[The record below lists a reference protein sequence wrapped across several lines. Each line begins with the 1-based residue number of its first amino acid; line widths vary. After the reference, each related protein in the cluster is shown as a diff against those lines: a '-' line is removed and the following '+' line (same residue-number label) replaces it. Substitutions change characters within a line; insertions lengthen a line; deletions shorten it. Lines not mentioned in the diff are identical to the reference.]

1 MRPEHLPLLTT
12 VSAPTVAPD
21 GSYAVIAT
29 SRPSFVADA
38 YVGQLWRVPLGGG
51 EPVRMTRGFADSS
64 PQVSPDGRLVAF
76 LRREP
81 GGRAQL
87 FVAPASGGEAAQA
100 TDQKL
105 GVGAF
110 CWSPDS
116 TRLAFTARVAAE
128 GRYGTLEGVDAGQ
141 EDPRHLT
148 GYQVQANGLGWS
160 TDRPAQLFVVHAPD
174 PFGEP
179 GVKPIGRSARDRKAA
194 AADVGHV
201 GVGADAPDMPWNVPV
216 AHRLTDGAWDVREPV
231 FAPAGDAVLVT
242 TRTDADADEHLRTA
256 IHRVCVET
264 GRTTP
269 VVADPALSFAGA
281 CPVGEAWL
289 FLLGTDLGEDGRDF
303 VATNAAVYVVAR
315 DGGAPV
321 RLTDPETVELAGPLV
336 PAGPDAVLA
345 VRPHRGTSEVLRV
358 AADGTVD
365 TRWSGQPTAEAVAAL
380 PDGGVVASVVPV
392 DSAGELLLVQDGAPR
407 LLTDFGAALRE
418 ATTVVTPREL
428 SASAPDGTS
437 VHGWVL
443 VPDGEGPHPVLLNI
457 HGGPYAHYTGDFFDE
472 FQVYVEAG
480 YAVVACNPR
489 GSGSYGQAH
498 GAAIRHDFGNLDTV
512 DVLAF
517 LDHATATVPGLDAGR
532 VGIMGGSYGGYLT
545 AWIIAHDHRF
555 AGAIVE
561 RGFLDPASFLGASDI
576 GWFFMPAYN
585 GTDAADQ
592 DRQSPTL
599 LAHQVRT
606 PTFVVHSE
614 LDLRCPLGQA
624 LRYFTALKAAGV
636 EAELLVFPG
645 ENHELSRSGT
655 PWHRRQRFEAIL
667 DWWGRHLP
675 VHEPGRAG

>member
-12 VSAPTVAPD
+12 VGAPTVAPD
-21 GSYAVIAT
+21 GSYAVVAT
-29 SRPSFVADA
+29 AHPSFEADSST
-38 YVGQLWRVPLGGG
+38 GQLWRVPLGGG
-51 EPVRMTRGFADSS
+51 GPVRMTRGFADSS

-116 TRLAFTARVAAE
+116 QRLAFTARVATE
-128 GRYGTLEGVDAGQ
+128 GRYGTWEGVDAGQ

-160 TDRPAQLFVVHAPD
+160 TDRVAQLFVAEAPD
-174 PFGEP
+174 PYAEP
-179 GVKPIGRSARDRKAA
+179 PVKPVGRAARDAKAA
-194 AADVGHV
+194 AGT
-201 GVGADAPDMPWNVPV
+201 APGEEGTSWNVP
-216 AHRLTDGAWDVREPV
+216 AARRLTDGAWDVREPV
-231 FAPAGDAVLVT
+231 FTPAGDALLVT
-242 TRTDADADEHLRTA
+242 TRTGEDADEHLRTA
-256 IHRVCVET
+256 IHRVCVDT

-269 VVADPALSFAGA
+269 VVVDPHLAFANA
-281 CPVGEAWL
+281 CPVGDTWL
-289 FLLGTDLGEDGRDF
+289 FVTGTDLGEDGRDF
-303 VATNAAVYVVAR
+303 VATNAAVYVVAP

-321 RLTDPETVELAGPLV
+321 RLTDPETVELAGRLV
-336 PAGPDAVLA
+336 PAGPDGVLA
-345 VRPHRGTSEVLRV
+345 VRPHRGSTEVLRV

-365 TRWSGQPTAEAVAAL
+365 TVWSGRPSAQAVAEV
-380 PDGGVVASVVPV
+380 PGGGIVASVVPV
-392 DSAGELLLVQDGAPR
+392 DSAGELVLVRDGELHR
-407 LLTDFGAALRE
+407 LTDFGAPLRE
-418 ATTVVTPREL
+418 ATTVIEPREL
-428 SASAPDGTS
+428 TASAPDGTE

-443 VPDGEGPHPVLLNI
+443 VPEGEGPHPVLLNI

-472 FQVYVEAG
+472 FQVLAEAG

-498 GAAIRHDFGNLDTV
+498 GAAIRHDFGNLDMV

-517 LDHATATVPGLDAGR
+517 LDHATTTVEGLDAER

-545 AWIIAHDHRF
+545 AWIIAHEHRF

-585 GTDAADQ
+585 GTDLADQ

-599 LAHQVRT
+599 LAGRVRT
-606 PTFVVHSE
+606 PTFVIHSE
-614 LDLRCPLGQA
+614 QDLRCPLGQA

-636 EAELLVFPG
+636 PTELLVFPG
-645 ENHELSRSGT
+645 EDHELSRSGT

-675 VHEPGRAG
+675 LRDGERAG